1 VPPARRPVIAALDLG
16 SSSVRCLLFQEDGTP
31 LPGTEGR
38 SPFSLAPDGTGSP
51 QELVASVETAV
62 NHCLE
67 QLRASPFRD
76 QIHVQAL
83 AWASFAMCWLGVDAQ
98 GTPVTPLLTYAD
110 TRSGQDAQAL
120 RQELAQEGRLA
131 STYQRTGVPVH
142 NAYAPAQLRHLRR
155 TQPEL
160 LARVA
165 RWQTGAAHLLARWT
179 GRPFAPVSTSEA
191 GWTGL
196 FDGLTGTWHTPWLER
211 LAIPAET
218 LPPLREFHQ
227 GLQGLAPDHAAR
239 WPELAQARLFL
250 AVGDGVAASVGS
262 GCTDPSRLALTI
274 GTSAAARVVVPT
286 SDPGAVPPLPPGLW
300 RYPVDGSRWLVGGAL
315 TDGGSLYRWLGR
327 VLQTPSEGELL
338 AAAAALP
345 PDSHGLTVLPFLR
358 GERSPGWATH
368 ATMTLHGLTDETE
381 PAHILRAGLEAVA
394 LRLRA
399 VVERLSP
406 FLAPQAPG
414 MASGG
419 ALAALPLWRQILA
432 DVLGRAVHHVE
443 GDVATARGAA
453 LLAVE
458 ALNGRRAA
466 LPPPSRTVH
475 VPDPQ
480 AHRRYTQALARQEAL
495 YTRIVGPASTV
506 ERSWPAGWE

>member
-1 VPPARRPVIAALDLG
+1 MSATPRPVIAGLDLG

-31 LPGTEGR
+31 LPGIEGR

-51 QELVASVETAV
+51 RDLVAGVEAAV
-62 NHCLE
+62 TQCLE
-67 QLRASPFRD
+67 RLRASPLRD
-76 QIHVQAL
+76 QVHIQAL

-110 TRSGQDAQAL
+110 TRSGQAAQAL
-120 RQELAQEGRLA
+120 RQELAQEGQLE

-142 NAYAPAQLRHLRR
+142 NAYAPAQLHHLGR
-155 TQPEL
+155 TQPDL

-165 RWQTGAAHLLARWT
+165 HWQTGAAHLLARWT

-211 LAIPAET
+211 LAIPEET

-227 GLQGLAPDHAAR
+227 GLPGLAPDHAAR

-250 AVGDGVAASVGS
+250 AVGDGVAANVGS

-274 GTSAAARVVVPT
+274 GTSAAARVVVPA
-286 SDPGAVPPLPPGLW
+286 PARGALLPVPPGLW

-315 TDGGSLYRWLGR
+315 TDGGSLYRWLCG
-327 VLQTPSEGELL
+327 VLRAPSEEELL
-338 AAAAALP
+338 AAAAGLP

-368 ATMTLHGLTDETE
+368 ATMTVHGLTGETG

-399 VVERLSP
+399 VVERLAP

-432 DVLGRAVHHVE
+432 DVLGRVVHHVE

-453 LLAVE
+453 LLAAE
-458 ALNGRRAA
+458 ALNGRPVAFQPA
-466 LPPPSRTVH
+466 SVEVH
-475 VPDPQ
+475 APDPQ
-480 AHRRYTQALARQEAL
+480 AHHRYTQALARQEAL
-495 YTRIVGPASTV
+495 YARLVAPGPTAQGALPT
-506 ERSWPAGWE
+506 EGR